1 MKQQKKEDMRC
12 KVMEN
17 VLITLKKLLNSMT
30 DKELKEMDLWV
41 DNKSG
46 IQAIAI
52 DDNAISI
59 FTKDTELKVNGYRW

>member
-1 MKQQKKEDMRC
+1 
-12 KVMEN
+12 MEN
-17 VLITLKKLLNSMT
+17 VLITLKRLLNSMT

-41 DNKSG
+41 DNENG

-59 FTKDTELKVNGYRW
+59 FTKDTELKVNGSRW

>member
-1 MKQQKKEDMRC
+1 
-12 KVMEN
+12 MEN
-17 VLITLKKLLNSMT
+17 VLITLKRLLNSMT

-41 DNKSG
+41 DNESG

>member
-1 MKQQKKEDMRC
+1 
-12 KVMEN
+12 MEN
-17 VLITLKKLLNSMT
+17 VLITLKRLLNSMT

-41 DNKSG
+41 DNENG

>member
-1 MKQQKKEDMRC
+1 
-12 KVMEN
+12 MEN

>member
-1 MKQQKKEDMRC
+1 
-12 KVMEN
+12 MEN
-17 VLITLKKLLNSMT
+17 VLITLKRLLNSMT